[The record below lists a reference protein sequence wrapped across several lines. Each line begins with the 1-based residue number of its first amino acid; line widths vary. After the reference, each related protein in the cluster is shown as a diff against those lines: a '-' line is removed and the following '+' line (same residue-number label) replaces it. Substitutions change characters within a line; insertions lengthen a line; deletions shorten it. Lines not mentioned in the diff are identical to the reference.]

1 MSSKPRL
8 IKVRKAPNPN
18 AKASQITEPEDFRPV
33 PRARPVPAPRRAK
46 PVPAPRKPRAK
57 PIPAQRPVPAP
68 RVEQV
73 VEEKP
78 KKRRVRKVVKKVVKA
93 EPVEEKP
100 KKRRVRKVV
109 KAEPVEEKPKK
120 RRVIKKVKKEEPK
133 KIPKKKGKLQ
143 KVEKDEPVEETN
155 NEGLKKNRMRIN
167 RMLKIIE
174 MSMNKNTFEEFK
186 KFWSGNQRL
195 QKENF
200 GEQDTSFNKMINKK
214 LLKLEKEFRKN

>member
-1 MSSKPRL
+1 
-8 IKVRKAPNPN
+8 
-18 AKASQITEPEDFRPV
+18 
-33 PRARPVPAPRRAK
+33 
-46 PVPAPRKPRAK
+46 
-57 PIPAQRPVPAP
+57 
-68 RVEQV
+68 
-73 VEEKP
+73 
-78 KKRRVRKVVKKVVKA
+78 VKKVVKA

-109 KAEPVEEKPKK
+109 KKV
-120 RRVIKKVKKEEPK
+120 VKKEEPK

>member
-68 RVEQV
+68 RVEVV

-78 KKRRVRKVVKKVVKA
+78 KKRRVRKVVK
-93 EPVEEKP
+93 
-100 KKRRVRKVV
+100 KVV

-143 KVEKDEPVEETN
+143 KVEKDEPVEETS

>member
-68 RVEQV
+68 RVEVV

-109 KAEPVEEKPKK
+109 KKV
-120 RRVIKKVKKEEPK
+120 VKKEEPK

>member
-68 RVEQV
+68 RVEVV

-78 KKRRVRKVVKKVVKA
+78 KKRRVRKVVK
-93 EPVEEKP
+93 
-100 KKRRVRKVV
+100 KVV

>member
-68 RVEQV
+68 RVEVV

-109 KAEPVEEKPKK
+109 KKV
-120 RRVIKKVKKEEPK
+120 VKKEEPK

-143 KVEKDEPVEETN
+143 KVEKDEPVEETS